1 MKQRSEA
8 WYKARAGRITGSRF
22 ARAMA
27 SKSSNTYLS
36 LIDELVQER
45 RTGRSL
51 DGGYINAAMQWGMDH
66 EDNARQWYERSTG
79 FHVAQVGFVVHPEHG
94 FVGISPDGLV
104 ADDGLIE
111 IKCPQIKA
119 FRQVMDTRQ
128 MPSRYRWQVQGQL
141 WVCRRQWLDFVY
153 FDPPGQGIVIR
164 VFQDEIDVD
173 RLDARCRE
181 VNREV
186 ERRAGS
192 WLPATTITPAATST
206 PLLRP
211 LRQEVPNLPDEWASR
226 PPESPRM
233 TKSRSMPGWAWLLL
247 VIVGLGLLRALL
259 R

>member
-27 SKSSNTYLS
+27 SKHSSTYRS

-51 DGGYINAAMQWGMDH
+51 DGGYMNAAMQWGMDH
-66 EDNARQWYERSTG
+66 ENNARQWYGRSRG
-79 FHVAQVGFVVHPEHG
+79 CHVAEAGFVVHPEHD

-111 IKCPQIKA
+111 IKCPQIKT

-141 WVCRRQWLDFVY
+141 WVCRRQWLDFVCFY
-153 FDPPGQGIVIR
+153 PPGQGIVIR
-164 VFQDEIDVD
+164 IFQDQRDFDQLDV
-173 RLDARCRE
+173 RCRE

-186 ERRAGS
+186 ERRVGP
-192 WLPATTITPAATST
+192 WLPATTITPAITRW
-206 PLLRP
+206 PP
-211 LRQEVPNLPDEWASR
+211 PPPRQEAPILPKAWVSR
-226 PPESPRM
+226 SSEGPRM
-233 TKSRSMPGWAWLLL
+233 TGSRSMPGWAWLLL
-247 VIVGLGLLRALL
+247 TMVGLGLLRALL

>member
-27 SKSSNTYLS
+27 SKHSSTYRS

-66 EDNARQWYERSTG
+66 ENNARQWYVRAHNC
-79 FHVAQVGFVVHPEHG
+79 HVAEVGFVVHPEHD

-104 ADDGLIE
+104 AEDGLIE

-119 FRQVMDTRQ
+119 FRQVADARE

-141 WVCRRQWLDFVY
+141 WVCRRQWLDFVCFY
-153 FDPPGQGIVIR
+153 PPNQGIVIR
-164 VFQDEIDVD
+164 IFQDGGDFD
-173 RLDARCRE
+173 QLDTRCRE
-181 VNREV
+181 VNQEV
-186 ERRAGS
+186 ERRVGPWRPA
-192 WLPATTITPAATST
+192 LPVSSGISAEPPRTP
-206 PLLRP
+206 
-211 LRQEVPNLPDEWASR
+211 RQEAPILPKAWIPRSPEGDRSR
-226 PPESPRM
+226 II
-233 TKSRSMPGWAWLLL
+233 PGWSWLLL
-247 VIVGLGLLRALL
+247 AVVGFGLLRALL
-259 R
+259 S